1 MECHTEHGRN
11 KDFWN
16 SATGNVIDY
25 REVKARLIWGVQT
38 FHVEEICFDP
48 YNSRQL
54 STQLI
59 DEGYECVEIRQG
71 YATLAEPSKK
81 ILELVASG
89 KLRHGGHPILR
100 WNASCLSTKEIND
113 CLMFAKPSGRR
124 ILRALMECQPRRM
137 QWLAR
142 CYRFRKV

>member
-1 MECHTEHGRN
+1 MGSMTSFHSTGCPKQGLRKRELRDGMPYRTWAEQGFLELCE
-11 KDFWN
+11 
-16 SATGNVIDY
+16 GNVIDY

-38 FHVEEICFDP
+38 FDLKEICFDP

-71 YATLAEPSKK
+71 YATLSEPSKK

-89 KLRHGGHPILR
+89 KLVMAATRYCAGMPL
-100 WNASCLSTKEIND
+100 AFLQK
-113 CLMFAKPSGRR
+113 
-124 ILRALMECQPRRM
+124 RATT
-137 QWLAR
+137 
-142 CYRFRKV
+142 V